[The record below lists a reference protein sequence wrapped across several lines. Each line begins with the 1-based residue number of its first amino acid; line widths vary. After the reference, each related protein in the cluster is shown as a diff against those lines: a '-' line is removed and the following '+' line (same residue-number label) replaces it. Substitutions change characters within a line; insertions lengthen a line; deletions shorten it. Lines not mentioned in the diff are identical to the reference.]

1 MLNKTQVLCSVMK
14 PFLPLSRAE
23 NNWNLGQWATQERE
37 EVPNISTQTHLN
49 ALTIVKQR
57 QLVCVQ
63 SLLAMPLMGSIMTST
78 MTFSAIKCT
87 SSSKCSIMEHPPY
100 QRGEL
105 MVMRLMA
112 VGIALFFLI
121 KQIHA
126 WWITST
132 FSSSYFSASCAKRR
146 ASVY

>member
-57 QLVCVQ
+57 QLVCVK

-87 SSSKCSIMEHPPY
+87 SSTKCSIMEHPPY

-112 VGIALFFLI
+112 VPIALFFLI

-126 WWITST
+126 WWITSN